1 MAIDPIKVVIEGE
14 NRVLDNFKTIEAASK
29 KVFKQIRANATKELA
44 GIGTGLSDS
53 VVKGTGAGEKAAI
66 ASAKKIKQSFSS
78 VFEGIQKSL
87 KASLTVSSDQ
97 IKAIGKLKAPEFKP
111 QSIEILPPKLPELKF
126 PPVEIPTPVVPPVP
140 LRFEAGP
147 VPEVD
152 IPAVTLPPF
161 NVPPIDIPPVDV
173 EVNVPRVSI
182 PEPDVPP
189 IRFPSVVV
197 PPIPEID
204 APSVEPI
211 ELSFQ
216 APDIEIPAP
225 VVPPLKF
232 SGVELPDIKVPELK
246 APPISVPP
254 VEAELMFS
262 RPELPAVPDQEVDVN
277 LMPGPLV
284 IPEPKLPQITLP
296 PVKVPDVEVP
306 AVTIPSAEVDR
317 IDLPA
322 LPDITLPAVR
332 VPEIE
337 LPQVTLPQLELEVPD
352 LGDLSVDLGQAGDE
366 AEVLRSALSG
376 IIANGQQLV
385 ARFQPLLTVA
395 DNLRNKAS
403 AIGQAVAE
411 IKAPQRIFDATFGK
425 ALDQANALKESLA
438 EIKLPKAQLEKV
450 FGPIANQIKAAKSEL
465 KDFVFPP
472 GLSAKVFSA
481 VRKEIALINRDL
493 DDLDSPLFKQLEQ
506 LNIPVGPAKRQFN
519 QLVETAK
526 KLKTELTTLKAPKAL
541 LKGLF
546 QDPIGQIKK
555 VQTELSKLKLPS
567 AAKTPIGQAFS
578 KAVPQ
583 IQKVSSALK
592 EAKMKL
598 KEFAT
603 PPKRLQTLF
612 SGVLGQIDMVK
623 GKLAKGFKIPSGG
636 GAGGG
641 GVGALVGKLAAAG
654 VAIGVVTAG
663 FGLAAAA
670 GSKFYG
676 PLIASNEQLNQQI
689 LGSAANL
696 AATSRIFEDGALVT
710 SATDAISLLQGP
722 LRVALK
728 QIQKDS
734 IDLVGVTSEELT
746 GVFSILNSQAGQL
759 VGQSAKLADPIKA
772 AGKLTIDFSAALGT
786 LGLPLQQAGQEIRSI
801 LNGTIDA
808 NSALAKQLGIT
819 NDQVKLWREQGQLVD
834 QLRDRLQPFIEGNAL
849 AAQSIGG
856 VSSNIKDVL
865 EVLGRELG
873 EPLLQPVVDGLNEFY
888 QLIQITEDET
898 QSYYDEIKDFFEP
911 FIAGA
916 RQAGELIGS
925 DLLEVV
931 KNLGES
937 AQNWQPIFLAA
948 FQGLAILGKGVTTV
962 LVGVT
967 ELLTEITARASGMVD
982 RLSNLPIPGNPFKAF
997 KDDSLEAISIVQG
1010 QFDALSNQFQT
1021 VQAELDALKAKRAG
1035 GAALSEQELA
1045 REKALTKQTK
1055 GLLVTLKEIK
1065 QNSATGLT
1073 GFDTESLDKIRNLNN
1088 EIDETEALLE
1098 SLGASDIA
1106 VLARDVPDIG
1116 SAFRQLN
1123 KDAEGALN
1131 QVRALSEQGGD
1142 ASQLQAVAKG
1152 LVDATKQQLELG
1164 GISRE
1169 QAAERLNEVISNA
1182 KLEKDVKLQAIQ
1194 ELQALQDKA
1203 SQEAMAAK
1211 KLEIE
1216 ETQADIESGQIKEI
1230 EGLSKITKLRQ
1241 DEINIQ
1247 LAALREQLKLERQLK
1262 DEAIQ
1267 GDLAAL
1273 DKQIAEAEAK
1283 AENATG
1289 ADRGSADAEIAG
1301 LTRQRETL
1309 AATIGLQSEKETELI
1324 QKEQELQQ
1332 NLKEVTEQGAR
1343 DIGAAQI
1350 REIEK
1355 STDKILAATDAAAT
1369 QRELA
1374 AQELLNREL
1383 AALNSQNLNP
1393 EDRAKKL
1400 NEIERRRSDE
1410 QLDIQAERIKSE
1422 IAAEQERIAQ
1432 LEALTPADEKQGL
1445 ENEKLIQAAKRKTGQ
1460 LALEL
1465 ARNEESQQRAIADRI
1480 EKDQQQALASAKK
1493 RIQQQLDA
1501 QLNAIT
1507 AQAQA
1512 LDSQLGSYDRITQQ
1526 MELQLG
1532 LINAQVNSAKEF
1544 NSTTQSYFSIASRF
1558 ARSDRERQ
1566 KIEEET
1572 LQAKLEAQQR
1582 EFALA
1587 QEQLTLEQAQ
1597 TRALLQQEAIQASIA
1612 TIKAQAQVAQ
1622 AQADVAEVKA
1632 DPNAN
1637 PQQIRA
1643 AELQL
1648 QAAEGA
1654 VNASMLAEQM
1664 IQERIAQ
1671 QAQLDDIERR
1681 KLQDQQGA
1689 QLLQTEADLA
1699 QATKTK
1705 ADDREIGRRALETA
1719 RNRTEISADQGPNRQ
1734 AIEAFTGLVQRSDA
1748 LFSEIQQKAAVAP
1761 TVVPPTAPTPEA
1773 ATQLQVEMPTAE
1785 EIGQA
1790 VAASIANGETK
1801 TVTLSPTINN
1811 TFQTRPTQAQTRETE
1826 QGTLR
1831 ALKSVLD
1838 LAAKG

>member
-14 NRVLDNFKTIEAASK
+14 NRVLTNFKTIEAASK

-66 ASAKKIKQSFSS
+66 ASAKKIRQSFSS
-78 VFEGIQKSL
+78 VFDGIQKSL

-147 VPEVD
+147 PPEID

-173 EVNVPRVSI
+173 EVNVLRVSI

-623 GKLAKGFKIPSGG
+623 GKLVKGFKIPSGG

-819 NDQVKLWREQGQLVD
+819 NDQVKLWREQGILVD
-834 QLRDRLQPFIEGNAL
+834 QLRERLQPFIEGNAL

-948 FQGLAILGKGVTTV
+948 FQGLAVLGKGVTTV

-967 ELLTEITARASGMVD
+967 ELLTEITARASGMIDVI
-982 RLSNLPIPGNPFKAF
+982 SSIPTPVNPFRKLRN
-997 KDDSLEAISIVQG
+997 DSLEAISVIREQFQSLSEQAMIVQ
-1010 QFDALSNQFQT
+1010 S
-1021 VQAELDALKAKRAG
+1021 ELDALEAKRAG
-1035 GAALSEQELA
+1035 GSKLSQDEVE
-1045 REKALTKQTK
+1045 REKALRAQAQS
-1055 GLLVTLKEIK
+1055 LLETLNEIE
-1065 QNSATGLT
+1065 QNQSTNIFPTGKKAT
-1073 GFDTESLDKIRNLNN
+1073 EEIRNLNN

-1098 SLGASDIA
+1098 SIGASDIA
-1106 VLARDVPDIG
+1106 VLARDDPDIG
-1116 SAFRQLN
+1116 SAFRQ
-1123 KDAEGALN
+1123 
-1131 QVRALSEQGGD
+1131 
-1142 ASQLQAVAKG
+1142 
-1152 LVDATKQQLELG
+1152 
-1164 GISRE
+1164 
-1169 QAAERLNEVISNA
+1169 
-1182 KLEKDVKLQAIQ
+1182 
-1194 ELQALQDKA
+1194 
-1203 SQEAMAAK
+1203 
-1211 KLEIE
+1211 
-1216 ETQADIESGQIKEI
+1216 
-1230 EGLSKITKLRQ
+1230 
-1241 DEINIQ
+1241 
-1247 LAALREQLKLERQLK
+1247 
-1262 DEAIQ
+1262 
-1267 GDLAAL
+1267 
-1273 DKQIAEAEAK
+1273 
-1283 AENATG
+1283 
-1289 ADRGSADAEIAG
+1289 
-1301 LTRQRETL
+1301 
-1309 AATIGLQSEKETELI
+1309 
-1324 QKEQELQQ
+1324 
-1332 NLKEVTEQGAR
+1332 
-1343 DIGAAQI
+1343 
-1350 REIEK
+1350 
-1355 STDKILAATDAAAT
+1355 
-1369 QRELA
+1369 
-1374 AQELLNREL
+1374 
-1383 AALNSQNLNP
+1383 
-1393 EDRAKKL
+1393 
-1400 NEIERRRSDE
+1400 
-1410 QLDIQAERIKSE
+1410 
-1422 IAAEQERIAQ
+1422 
-1432 LEALTPADEKQGL
+1432 
-1445 ENEKLIQAAKRKTGQ
+1445 
-1460 LALEL
+1460 
-1465 ARNEESQQRAIADRI
+1465 
-1480 EKDQQQALASAKK
+1480 
-1493 RIQQQLDA
+1493 
-1501 QLNAIT
+1501 
-1507 AQAQA
+1507 
-1512 LDSQLGSYDRITQQ
+1512 
-1526 MELQLG
+1526 
-1532 LINAQVNSAKEF
+1532 
-1544 NSTTQSYFSIASRF
+1544 
-1558 ARSDRERQ
+1558 
-1566 KIEEET
+1566 
-1572 LQAKLEAQQR
+1572 
-1582 EFALA
+1582 
-1587 QEQLTLEQAQ
+1587 
-1597 TRALLQQEAIQASIA
+1597 
-1612 TIKAQAQVAQ
+1612 
-1622 AQADVAEVKA
+1622 
-1632 DPNAN
+1632 
-1637 PQQIRA
+1637 
-1643 AELQL
+1643 
-1648 QAAEGA
+1648 
-1654 VNASMLAEQM
+1654 
-1664 IQERIAQ
+1664 
-1671 QAQLDDIERR
+1671 
-1681 KLQDQQGA
+1681 
-1689 QLLQTEADLA
+1689 
-1699 QATKTK
+1699 
-1705 ADDREIGRRALETA
+1705 
-1719 RNRTEISADQGPNRQ
+1719 
-1734 AIEAFTGLVQRSDA
+1734 
-1748 LFSEIQQKAAVAP
+1748 
-1761 TVVPPTAPTPEA
+1761 
-1773 ATQLQVEMPTAE
+1773 
-1785 EIGQA
+1785 
-1790 VAASIANGETK
+1790 
-1801 TVTLSPTINN
+1801 
-1811 TFQTRPTQAQTRETE
+1811 
-1826 QGTLR
+1826 
-1831 ALKSVLD
+1831 
-1838 LAAKG
+1838 